1 MHTKAHLTIHSGPAS
16 ESAQSFWGYSWAFE
30 GEHPPHESTWRQVV
44 AEIHRQAFQWILK
57 VSANKPLMDWADE
70 AE

>member
-1 MHTKAHLTIHSGPAS
+1 
-16 ESAQSFWGYSWAFE
+16 
-30 GEHPPHESTWRQVV
+30 VV